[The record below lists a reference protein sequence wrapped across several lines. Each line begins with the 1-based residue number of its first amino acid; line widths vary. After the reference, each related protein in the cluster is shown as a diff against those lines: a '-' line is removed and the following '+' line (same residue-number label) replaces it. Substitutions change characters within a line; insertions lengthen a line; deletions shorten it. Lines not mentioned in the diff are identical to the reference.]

1 MLGSSEL
8 KICVNLSVFLSLD
21 SLIAASPSCLGFA
34 FSLVDYC
41 ILIR

>member
-8 KICVNLSVFLSLD
+8 KIYVHLSVFLSLD
-21 SLIAASPSCLGFA
+21 SLIAASPCLGFV